1 MAELSKIDKKRLD
14 KSYEFGSTTFWECLE
29 GIRGEKLDAEAVG
42 MEILYQAVQF
52 LETNG
57 WTEDEILK
65 YVKNAC
71 KDAMANQLYQQELSK
86 VKSAHRQAGELTD
99 TDRAIMAKE
108 KRKLKEGDP
117 VDITKAI
124 SPEELSEAKPEV
136 ADMN

>member
-1 MAELSKIDKKRLD
+1 MVELSKIDKKRLE
-14 KSYEFGSTTFWECLE
+14 KSYEVGSTTFWECLE
-29 GIRGEKLDAEAVG
+29 GIRGKKLDAEAVG
-42 MEILYQAVQF
+42 MEILYQAIQF
-52 LETNG
+52 LETKG

-86 VKSAHRQAGELTD
+86 VKLAHRQAGELTD

-124 SPEELSEAKPEV
+124 SPEELSKAKPEA